1 MIGSARQKDSSGGR
15 RKAMIAAV
23 CVGVPAIILL
33 VLFLVFRNWLITGYA
48 LRCINKNDYGTAR
61 AISSLIGGES
71 SEMLGEYIGLRMEI
85 NREYPEMLASFDLDR
100 IQSLQ
105 KRARTLADDSADYR
119 ALGNEVKSLSD
130 RLSGICRL
138 IKEYENMRADV
149 LDMMDVF
156 AEINRLYT
164 PDESGK
170 NPSFTIGEE
179 FSRVLTWEENCRI
192 LSEFSSS
199 VSGGES
205 IYLLS
210 YLVSETYSECEEIR
224 NQLEELR
231 GKGYGDNDPIRV
243 SGSGHKSFPDITG
256 SSGVSL
262 SVDRKEEYERYMYE
276 GICRALTRSLSEYY
290 TGI

>member
-33 VLFLVFRNWLITGYA
+33 VLFLVFRNSLITGYA

-85 NREYPEMLASFDLDR
+85 NREYPEMLASFDLDK

-138 IKEYENMRADV
+138 IKEYENM
-149 LDMMDVF
+149 L
-156 AEINRLYT
+156 I
-164 PDESGK
+164 
-170 NPSFTIGEE
+170 
-179 FSRVLTWEENCRI
+179 
-192 LSEFSSS
+192 
-199 VSGGES
+199 
-205 IYLLS
+205 
-210 YLVSETYSECEEIR
+210 
-224 NQLEELR
+224 
-231 GKGYGDNDPIRV
+231 
-243 SGSGHKSFPDITG
+243 
-256 SSGVSL
+256 
-262 SVDRKEEYERYMYE
+262 
-276 GICRALTRSLSEYY
+276 
-290 TGI
+290 